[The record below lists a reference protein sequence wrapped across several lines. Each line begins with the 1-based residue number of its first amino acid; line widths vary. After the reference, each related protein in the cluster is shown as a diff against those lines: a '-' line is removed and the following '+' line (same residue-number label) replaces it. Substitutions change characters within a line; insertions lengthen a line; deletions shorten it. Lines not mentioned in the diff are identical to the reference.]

1 MSNTRILIIEDELL
15 TAQELKQNLE
25 EQGYDVLDVVDNAT
39 DAKRALAVY
48 QLDIVLIDIRLRGDE
63 DGISIA
69 RHINEKHGLPV
80 IFISSLIDEAT
91 IERAK
96 VCQPAAYL
104 VKPYNASELFIA
116 MDMALF
122 NYQNGR
128 IANPLHPQEV
138 PNQEHYQLKGYVFI
152 KDKHRFERIALSDI
166 LWLKAESSYVQVAT
180 AKKKYLITTETLGS
194 FLDKIGYTQLMRVH
208 RSYAINVQQIDGFM
222 GNRVFVGDEEIP
234 VGKNYHKALHEL
246 LRTL

>member
-1 MSNTRILIIEDELL
+1 MANTRILIIEDELL

-25 EQGYDVLDVVDNAT
+25 DQGYDVLDIVDNAT
-39 DAKRALAVY
+39 DAKRALKVY
-48 QLDIVLIDIRLRGDE
+48 QLDIVLIDIRLKGDE

-128 IANPLHPQEV
+128 IANPLRPQEA
-138 PNQEHYQLKGYVFI
+138 PGQEHYQLKEYVFI

-166 LWLKAESSYVQVAT
+166 LWLKAESSYVQIAT
-180 AKKKYLITTETLGS
+180 AKKKYLLTTETLGS
-194 FLDKIGYTQLMRVH
+194 FLDKIQYNQMMRIH
-208 RSYAINVQQIDGFM
+208 RSYAINVQHLEGFM
-222 GNRVFVGDEEIP
+222 GNRVYVAEEEIP
-234 VGKNYHKALHEL
+234 VGKSYHKALHEL
-246 LRTL
+246 IRTL